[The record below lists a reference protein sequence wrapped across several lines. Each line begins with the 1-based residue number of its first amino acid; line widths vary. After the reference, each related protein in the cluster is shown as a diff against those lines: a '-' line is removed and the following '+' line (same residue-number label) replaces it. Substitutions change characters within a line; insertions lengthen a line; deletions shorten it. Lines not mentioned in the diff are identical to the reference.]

1 MTSMLGSV
9 APATSFEN
17 RFPNGKLHRWVALI
31 GLGIVLG
38 IKKRDPCTSLDTDS
52 CRLCRLR
59 QRMTDLLIGDLHAM
73 CVDRGDLFPIGE
85 NVTYPD
91 HTIS

>member
-17 RFPNGKLHRWVALI
+17 RFQNGKAYRWVAQFV
-31 GLGIVLG
+31 LGVLG
-38 IKKRDPCTSLDTDS
+38 IKKRDPSTSLDTDP

-85 NVTYPD
+85 NITYPY